1 MDRSLSEN
9 EYVVHL
15 ILWLLL
21 LRKFVYCFELF
32 DEKNYELL
40 VVCIIVCIVVS
51 YIGGWNN
58 GDDFSRVA

>member
-9 EYVVHL
+9 EYVYL

-40 VVCIIVCIVVS
+40 VCIIVCIVVS

-58 GDDFSRVA
+58 GDDFSQVA